1 MKKRF
6 AALLLALVT
15 ALPVTLTS
23 PVRAE
28 SALQKFFLA
37 GNPPVKHSGHYR
49 SNRSPIPRKNVKFD
63 PSIPEGTI
71 VIETSKRRL
80 YYTTGKGKA
89 IEYAVGVGR
98 EGFEWAG
105 TNKISRKAEWP
116 GWTPPAEM
124 RARVKRE
131 EGRIL
136 PTYMPGGPDNPL
148 GARAMYIGSSIYRIH
163 GTNQPW
169 TIGQAMSSGCIRMAN
184 DDVTHL
190 YNQVGIGTKVIVR
203 R

>member
-1 MKKRF
+1 MTKWIASF
-6 AALLLALVT
+6 FLSMMMV
-15 ALPVTLTS
+15 LPTGYVA
-23 PVRAE
+23 PAMAE
-28 SALQKFFLA
+28 SALQSFFLA
-37 GNPPVKHSGHYR
+37 GKPRVQGGKYR
-49 SNRSPIPRKNVKFD
+49 SNKSPIPRKTVKFD
-63 PSIPEGTI
+63 PSIEPGTI

-80 YYTTGKGKA
+80 YYTLGRGKA
-89 IEYAVGVGR
+89 IEYGVGVGR

-116 GWTPPAEM
+116 GWTPPAVM

-136 PTYMPGGPDNPL
+136 PAYMPGGPDNPL

>member
-1 MKKRF
+1 MKKF
-6 AALLLALVT
+6 AAALFLAL
-15 ALPVTLTS
+15 LTS
-23 PVRAE
+23 MPLGFNAPAQAE
-28 SALQKFFLA
+28 SAFARFIQGGQPRAK
-37 GNPPVKHSGHYR
+37 VGHYR
-49 SNRSPIPRKNVKFD
+49 SDKSPIPRKKVKFD
-63 PSIPEGTI
+63 PSMPEGVI
-71 VIETSKRRL
+71 VIETSERRL
-80 YYTTGKGKA
+80 YYTLGGGKA
-89 IEYAVGVGR
+89 IRYAVGVGR

-116 GWTPPAEM
+116 GWTPPAVM

-131 EGRIL
+131 TGRVL
-136 PTYMPGGPDNPL
+136 PAYQPGGPDNPL

-184 DDVTHL
+184 EDVIDL
-190 YNQVGIGTKVIVR
+190 YKRAGIGTKVIVR